1 MCHRLW
7 PSSQRP
13 DNGERPDLI
22 PGHLGRNEAGP
33 ATGPSGMGGGQLA
46 LPPSSVPRSLTL
58 RTARSTH
65 VNGSADLVSMLADP
79 YTRTGIRGRP
89 ARPPG
94 SRCAPDRSLARLS
107 SRAGAG
113 RNTRGNPPARC
124 YGGRAAAPRRR
135 DAENLCE
142 EVSEPQVEQHWQ
154 DQLGLELRVAGRPG
168 RTAGAGLFAVGAEV
182 VTTVCCLT

>member
-13 DNGERPDLI
+13 DNGERPSYRTI
-22 PGHLGRNEAGP
+22 WGGECGS
-33 ATGPSGMGGGQLA
+33 ATGPSGMGGERLN
-46 LPPSSVPRSLTL
+46 PPFVGSSVIDL
-58 RTARSTH
+58 RTAHSTH
-65 VNGSADLVSMLADP
+65 VNGSADRVLWLADP

-89 ARPPG
+89 ARPRG
-94 SRCAPDRSLARLS
+94 SNFARCAPDRSLARLS

-182 VTTVCCLT
+182 VVTTVCC

>member
-22 PGHLGRNEAGP
+22 PDHQGR
-33 ATGPSGMGGGQLA
+33 GGRLSHRTFGNGRRA
-46 LPPSSVPRSLTL
+46 VEPPHSSVPRSLTL
-58 RTARSTH
+58 RTAHSTH
-65 VNGSADLVSMLADP
+65 VNGSADRVLWLADP
-79 YTRTGIRGRP
+79 YTRTGVRGRP
-89 ARPPG
+89 ARPPC

-113 RNTRGNPPARC
+113 QSSRGAPRAQC

-135 DAENLCE
+135 DAESRGGKA
-142 EVSEPQVEQHWQ
+142 SETRVELQ
-154 DQLGLELRVAGRPG
+154 DPPRLQLRVAVRPG
-168 RTAGAGLFAVGAEV
+168 RTAGAGLFAVGTEV
-182 VTTVCCLT
+182 VE